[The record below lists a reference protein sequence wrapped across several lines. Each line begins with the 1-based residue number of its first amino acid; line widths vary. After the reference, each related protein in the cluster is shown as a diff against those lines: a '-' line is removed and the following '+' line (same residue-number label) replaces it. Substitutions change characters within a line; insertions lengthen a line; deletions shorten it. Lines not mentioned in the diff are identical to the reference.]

1 MMEDVIEQGILDK
14 LRQGNY
20 PATFEKLKFY
30 GQSDIQNI
38 YNQAEAKLGSVGSA
52 VLVRVDSESR
62 LPGTTGT
69 KFMQVAYTISVVLAA
84 RSDKMKRNSNEPRLV
99 YDLKKAVLQDVCGKT
114 ETLNNVVRGIEYTD
128 GSNIS
133 IDDRIDLYL
142 MNLKTKANYT
152 LE

>member
-1 MMEDVIEQGILDK
+1 MMEDIIEQGILDK
-14 LRQGNY
+14 LQQGSY

-62 LPGTTGT
+62 LPGTAGT
-69 KFMQVAYTISVVLAA
+69 KFMQVSYTISVVLAA

-142 MNLKTKANYT
+142 MNLRTKANYT